1 MVINFEPP
9 SSLETYF
16 HRIGRT
22 SRYGRFGISISF
34 LTIEEKNNF
43 LSSYSKELEIEEFP
57 LDETKISELNAEL
70 KKKERKIEKTK
81 GFFEGCKVTEWKN
94 LEEKFLDE
102 EKFKYF
108 DLEENER
115 KMKRKDLMKE
125 KIKNN
130 DEKNKHKNDEEM
142 FECRV
147 CWEFLRNSEKF
158 LGRKFEILKFFKF
171 TD

>member
-22 SRYGRFGISISF
+22 SRYGRFGISISL
-34 LTIEEKNNF
+34 LTKEEKNLF
-43 LSSYSKELEIEEFP
+43 LATYSKELEIEEFP
-57 LDETKISELNAEL
+57 MEESKILELNAEL
-70 KKKERKIEKTK
+70 KRKERKIEKTK
-81 GFFEGCKVTEWKN
+81 GFFEGFKVSEWKN

-108 DLEENER
+108 DVEENER
-115 KMKRKDLMKE
+115 KDRKNDVLNQ
-125 KIKNN
+125 KIKTN
-130 DEKNKHKNDEEM
+130 DENQHKNKEEM

-147 CWEFLRNSEKF
+147 CWEFLRNSEK
-158 LGRKFEILKFFKF
+158 LLDRKFEILKFFKF
-171 TD
+171 TE